1 MILGVKAM
9 QQNGAQILI
18 SALEAQGVDTI
29 FGYPGGAVLEIY
41 DALKT
46 SNIRHVLVRNEQGG
60 AHAASGY
67 ARATGKVGV
76 CLATS
81 GPGATNLVT
90 GIATANM
97 DSVPL
102 VAITGQVPRSMIGT
116 DAFQEIDITGIT
128 SPITKHN
135 YLVQNVE
142 DLPRIIAEAFYIAST
157 GRPGPVLIDIPRDVS
172 QAKTEY
178 VPVTEVD
185 IRSYKPTVSG
195 HVGMIKRAV
204 KTIKASRKM
213 VICVGGGVVA
223 SNSTEAVMKLAELK
237 NATVVSTMMGLSGY
251 PDNDPRFL
259 GMLGTYGNEGAN
271 LAVQDCDCLL
281 ALGMRFDD
289 RVISTPGSFAP
300 NAEIIHVDVDPAE
313 IGKNVDINI
322 PIVGDLRAV
331 LAELNAQLEKQDD
344 MVVCESLYP
353 QIPLPM
359 SAGINVPWTMQLVE
373 TLVDKEKTIVTT
385 DVGQHQVWTANSYRF
400 TTPRKFISSGGLGT
414 MGYGI
419 PAAVG
424 AQVACPDN
432 LVIAVTGDGSFQ
444 MCMHELGTILE
455 QELPIKIMV
464 FNNNVLGMVRQ
475 LQYHYSG
482 QRYSGVHFSKTVDFM
497 MLAKAYG
504 AAGYQITSKEEAP
517 EILKE
522 AFGNGRFSIIE
533 IAIDPDDLCL
543 PIVLGGHALDD
554 MFLQPEE

>member
-1 MILGVKAM
+1 M

-195 HVGMIKRAV
+195 HAGMIKRAV

-223 SNSTEAVMKLAELK
+223 SNSTEAVMKLAEIK

-313 IGKNVDINI
+313 IGKNVEINI

-344 MVVCESLYP
+344 LIVCESLYP

-359 SAGINVPWTMQLVE
+359 SNGINVPWTMQLVE
-373 TLVDKEKTIVTT
+373 SLVDKEKTIVTT

-475 LQYHYSG
+475 LQYHYIG
-482 QRYSGVHFSKTVDFM
+482 QRYNGVHFSKTVDFM

-554 MFLQPEE
+554 MVLEPQA

>member
-1 MILGVKAM
+1 M

-18 SALEAQGVDTI
+18 RSLEAQGVDTI

-135 YLVQNVE
+135 YLVQHVE

-172 QAKTEY
+172 QAVTEY
-178 VPVTEVD
+178 VPVKDVD

-195 HVGMIKRAV
+195 HMGMIKRAV

-213 VICVGGGVVA
+213 VICVGGGVVS
-223 SNSTEAVMKLAELK
+223 SNSTAAVMKLAELK

-313 IGKNVDINI
+313 IGKNVEINI

-331 LAELNAQLEKQDD
+331 LEELNTQLEKQEDL
-344 MVVCESLYP
+344 VVCEALYP

-359 SAGINVPWTMQLVE
+359 SQGINVPWTMQLVE
-373 TLVDKEKTIVTT
+373 SLVDKDKTIVTT

-424 AQVACPDN
+424 AQIACPDN

-455 QELPIKIMV
+455 QDLPIKIMV

-517 EILKE
+517 DILKE

-554 MFLQPEE
+554 MVLEPSN

>member
-1 MILGVKAM
+1 M

-142 DLPRIIAEAFYIAST
+142 DLPRIIAEAFYIART
-157 GRPGPVLIDIPRDVS
+157 GRPGPVLIDIPRDIS
-172 QAKTEY
+172 QAVTEY
-178 VPVTEVD
+178 VPVKEVD

-195 HVGMIKRAV
+195 HMGMIKRAV

-223 SNSTEAVMKLAELK
+223 SNSTAAVMKLAQMK

-251 PDNDPRFL
+251 PASEARFL

-331 LAELNAQLEKQDD
+331 LDDLNTQLEKQDD
-344 MVVCESLYP
+344 LIVCESLYP

-359 SAGINVPWTMQLVE
+359 SDGINVPWTMQLVE
-373 TLVDKEKTIVTT
+373 SLVDKDKTIVTT
-385 DVGQHQVWTANSYRF
+385 DVGQHQVWTANSYNF

-504 AAGYQITSKEEAP
+504 AAGYQITSREEAP

-522 AFGNGRFSIIE
+522 AFENGRFSIIE

-554 MFLQPEE
+554 MFLAPEV

>member
-1 MILGVKAM
+1 M

-223 SNSTEAVMKLAELK
+223 SSSTAAVMKLAEMK

-313 IGKNVDINI
+313 IGKNVEINI

-331 LAELNAQLEKQDD
+331 LAELNEQLEKQDD

-373 TLVDKEKTIVTT
+373 SLVDKEKTIVTT

-455 QELPIKIMV
+455 QDLPIKIMV
-464 FNNNVLGMVRQ
+464 FNNHVLGMVRQ
-475 LQYHYSG
+475 LQYHYVG
-482 QRYSGVHFSKTVDFM
+482 QRYNGVHFSKTVDFM

-504 AAGYQITSKEEAP
+504 AAGYQITNKEEAP

-522 AFGNGRFSIIE
+522 AFNNGRFSIIE
-533 IAIDPDDLCL
+533 IAVDPDDLCL

-554 MFLQPEE
+554 MVLAPEA

>member
-1 MILGVKAM
+1 M
-9 QQNGAQILI
+9 QLNGAQIMI
-18 SALEAQGVDTI
+18 RALQEQGVDTI

-41 DALKT
+41 DALKE
-46 SNIRHVLVRNEQGG
+46 SEIRHVLVRNEQGG

-81 GPGATNLVT
+81 GSGATNLVT
-90 GIATANM
+90 GIATAYM
-97 DSVPL
+97 DSVPM
-102 VAITGQVPRSMIGT
+102 VAFTGQVPRSMIGT

-142 DLPRIIAEAFYIAST
+142 DLPRIIAEAFYIART
-157 GRPGPVLIDIPRDVS
+157 GRPGPVLIDIPRDIS
-172 QAKTEY
+172 QAVMEY
-178 VPVTEVD
+178 KPVTEVD
-185 IRSYKPTVSG
+185 IRSYKPTVAG

-204 KTIKASRKM
+204 NVIKASKKM

-223 SNSTEAVMKLAELK
+223 SNSTAEVMKLANMK

-251 PDNDPRFL
+251 PAGEERFL

-271 LAVQDCDCLL
+271 RAVQDCDCFL

-289 RVISTPGSFAP
+289 RVISVPDKFAP

-313 IGKNVDINI
+313 IGKNVEIDI
-322 PIVGDLRAV
+322 PIVGDLSAV
-331 LAELNAQLEKQDD
+331 LVELNQQLEKQSNLE
-344 MVVCESLYP
+344 VCEALYP
-353 QIPLPM
+353 QIALPM
-359 SAGINVPWTMQLVE
+359 SDGLNVPWTMQLVE
-373 TLVDKEKTIVTT
+373 SLVDKTKTIITT
-385 DVGQHQVWTANSYRF
+385 DVGQHQVWTANSYNF
-400 TTPRKFISSGGLGT
+400 DTPRKFISSGGLGT

-424 AQVACPDN
+424 AQIACPDN
-432 LVIAVTGDGSFQ
+432 LVVAVTGDGSFQ

-455 QELPIKIMV
+455 QDLPIKILV
-464 FNNNVLGMVRQ
+464 FNNNLLGMVRQ

-482 QRYSGVHFSKTVDFM
+482 QRYSGVHFSKSVNFM
-497 MLAKAYG
+497 DLAKAYG
-504 AAGYQITSKEEAP
+504 AAGYQITNKEEAP

-522 AFGNGRFSIIE
+522 AFGNGRFTIVE

-543 PIVLGGHALDD
+543 PIVLGGHSIDD
-554 MFLQPEE
+554 MVLAPQE

>member
-1 MILGVKAM
+1 M
-9 QQNGAQILI
+9 QLNGAQIVI
-18 SALEAQGVDTI
+18 RALREQGVDTI

-41 DALKT
+41 DALKE
-46 SNIRHVLVRNEQGG
+46 SDIHHVLVRNEQGG

-90 GIATANM
+90 GIATAYM
-97 DSVPL
+97 DSVPM

-135 YLVQNVE
+135 YLVQKVE

-157 GRPGPVLIDIPRDVS
+157 GRPGPVLIDIPRDVT
-172 QAKTEY
+172 QEVIEY
-178 VPVTEVD
+178 VPVKNVD

-195 HVGMIKRAV
+195 HMGMIKRAV
-204 KTIKASRKM
+204 QSIKDAKKM
-213 VICVGGGVVA
+213 VICVGGGVVSA
-223 SNSTEAVMKLAELK
+223 GSTAEVMKLANMK
-237 NATVVSTMMGLSGY
+237 NATVVATMMGLSGY
-251 PDNDPRFL
+251 PAEEERFL

-271 LAVQDCDCLL
+271 LAVQDCDCFL

-289 RVISTPGSFAP
+289 RVISVPGKFAP

-313 IGKNVDINI
+313 IGKNVEIDI
-322 PIVGDLRAV
+322 PIVGDVKVV
-331 LAELNAQLEKQDD
+331 LTDLIEQLQKRNDVQ
-344 MVVCESLYP
+344 VCEALYP
-353 QIPLPM
+353 QIAIPM
-359 SAGINVPWTMQLVE
+359 SDNLNVPWTMQLVASM
-373 TLVDKEKTIVTT
+373 VDQSKTIVTT
-385 DVGQHQVWTANSYRF
+385 DVGQHQVWTANSYPVN
-400 TTPRKFISSGGLGT
+400 TPRKFISSGGLGT

-424 AQVACPDN
+424 AQIACPDN

-455 QELPIKIMV
+455 QDLPIKILV
-464 FNNNVLGMVRQ
+464 FNNHLLGMVRQ

-482 QRYSGVHFSKTVDFM
+482 ERYSGVHFGKSVNFM
-497 MLAKAYG
+497 DLAKAYG

-517 EILKE
+517 QVLKE
-522 AFGNGRFSIIE
+522 AFGNGRFTIVE
-533 IAIDPDDLCL
+533 IAIDPDELCL
-543 PIVLGGHALDD
+543 PIVLGGHSIDD
-554 MFLQPEE
+554 MVLAPQE

>member
-1 MILGVKAM
+1 M
-9 QQNGAQILI
+9 I

-41 DALKT
+41 DALKK
-46 SNIRHVLVRNEQGG
+46 SNIHHVLVRNEQGG

-97 DSVPL
+97 DSIPL
-102 VAITGQVPRSMIGT
+102 VAITGQVSRSMIGT
-116 DAFQEIDITGIT
+116 DAFQETDITGIT

-135 YLVQNVE
+135 YLVQRVE
-142 DLPRIIAEAFYIAST
+142 DLARIVAEAFYIAST
-157 GRPGPVLIDIPRDVS
+157 GRPGPVLIDIPRDIS
-172 QAKTEY
+172 QALTDY
-178 VPVTEVD
+178 QPVTEVD

-195 HVGMIKRAV
+195 HMGMVKRAV

-213 VICVGGGVVA
+213 VICVGGGVV
-223 SNSTEAVMKLAELK
+223 SSGCTDEVVKLAHAK
-237 NATVVSTMMGLSGY
+237 NATVVATMMGLSGY
-251 PDNDPRFL
+251 PDNEPRFL

-289 RVISTPGSFAP
+289 RVISTAESFAP

-313 IGKNVDINI
+313 IGKNVQINI
-322 PIVGDLRAV
+322 PIVGDLRATLV
-331 LAELNAQLEKQDD
+331 ELNQQLSKHDNNL
-344 MVVCESLYP
+344 VVCESLYP
-353 QIPLPM
+353 QIPLPI
-359 SAGINVPWTMQLVE
+359 SDGLSVPWTMQLIESMVE
-373 TLVDKEKTIVTT
+373 KDKTIITT
-385 DVGQHQVWTANSYRF
+385 DVGQHQVWAANSYRF

-424 AQVACPDN
+424 AQIGCPDN

-444 MCMHELGTILE
+444 MCMGELGTILE
-455 QELPIKIMV
+455 QDLPIKILV
-464 FNNNVLGMVRQ
+464 FNNHVLGMVRQ

-482 QRYSGVHFSKTVDFM
+482 KRYSGVQFGKSVNFM
-497 MLAKAYG
+497 DLARAYS
-504 AAGYQITSKEEAP
+504 AAGYQITSKEDAP
-517 EILKE
+517 AILRE
-522 AFGNGRFSIIE
+522 AFSNGRFSIIE
-533 IAIDPDDLCL
+533 VAIDPDDLCL

-554 MFLQPEE
+554 MVTEPEK

>member
-1 MILGVKAM
+1 M
-9 QQNGAQILI
+9 QLNGAQILI
-18 SALEAQGVDTI
+18 KALQEQGVDTI

-41 DALKT
+41 DALKE
-46 SNIRHVLVRNEQGG
+46 SDIRHVLVRNEQGG

-90 GIATANM
+90 GIATAYM
-97 DSVPL
+97 DSVPM
-102 VAITGQVPRSMIGT
+102 VAFTGQVPRSMIGT

-142 DLPRIIAEAFYIAST
+142 DLARIIAEAFYIART

-172 QAKTEY
+172 QALTEY

-195 HVGMIKRAV
+195 HMGMIKRAV
-204 KTIKASRKM
+204 NVIKDSKKL

-223 SNSTEAVMKLAELK
+223 GNAAAEVMQLAQMK
-237 NATVVSTMMGLSGY
+237 NATVVATMMGLSGY
-251 PDNDPRFL
+251 PAEEERFL

-271 LAVQDCDCLL
+271 LAVQDCDCFL

-289 RVISTPGSFAP
+289 RVISVPGKFAP

-313 IGKNVDINI
+313 IGKNVDIDI
-322 PIVGDLRAV
+322 PIVGDLKTV
-331 LAELNAQLEKQDD
+331 LGELIQQLEKQTDLT
-344 MVVCESLYP
+344 VCEALYP
-353 QIPLPM
+353 QIALPM
-359 SAGINVPWTMQLVE
+359 SAGLNVPWTMQLVE
-373 TLVDKEKTIVTT
+373 SLVDKEKTIVTT
-385 DVGQHQVWTANSYRF
+385 DVGQHQVWTANSYQF
-400 TTPRKFISSGGLGT
+400 NTPRKFISSGGLGT

-424 AQVACPDN
+424 AQIACPDN

-455 QELPIKIMV
+455 QELPIKILV
-464 FNNNVLGMVRQ
+464 FNNTVLGMVRQ

-497 MLAKAYG
+497 ALAKAYG

-522 AFGNGRFSIIE
+522 AFSNGRFTIVE

-543 PIVLGGHALDD
+543 PIVLGGHSIDD
-554 MFLQPEE
+554 MVLEPQG

>member
-1 MILGVKAM
+1 M
-9 QQNGAQILI
+9 QLNGAQII
-18 SALEAQGVDTI
+18 IKALEGQGVDTI

-41 DALKT
+41 DALKQ
-46 SNIRHVLVRNEQGG
+46 SKIRHVLVRNEQGG

-90 GIATANM
+90 GIATAYM

-102 VAITGQVPRSMIGT
+102 VAFTGQVSRSMIGT

-128 SPITKHN
+128 APITKHN
-135 YLVQNVE
+135 YLVQHVE

-157 GRPGPVLIDIPRDVS
+157 GRPGPVLIDIPRDIS
-172 QAKTEY
+172 QAIIEY

-195 HVGMIKRAV
+195 HMGMIKRAV
-204 KTIKASRKM
+204 KSIKSSKKM
-213 VICVGGGVVA
+213 VICVGGGVVS
-223 SNSTEAVMKLAELK
+223 SNSTAEVMKLAHMK
-237 NATVVSTMMGLSGY
+237 NATVVATMMGLSGY
-251 PDNDPRFL
+251 PAEEDRFF

-271 LAVQDCDCLL
+271 LAVQDCDCFL

-289 RVISTPGSFAP
+289 RVVSVPGKFAP

-313 IGKNVDINI
+313 IGKNVEIDI
-322 PIVGDLRAV
+322 PIVGDLKAV
-331 LAELNAQLEKQDD
+331 LEDLNQQLEKQTDLT
-344 MVVCESLYP
+344 VCETLYP
-353 QIPLPM
+353 KIALPM
-359 SAGINVPWTMQLVE
+359 TDTLNVPWTMQLVSS
-373 TLVDKEKTIVTT
+373 LVDTEKTIITT
-385 DVGQHQVWTANSYRF
+385 DVGQHQVWTANSYCF

-424 AQVACPDN
+424 AQIACPDH
-432 LVIAVTGDGSFQ
+432 LVVAVTGDGSFQ

-455 QELPIKIMV
+455 QDLPIKILV
-464 FNNNVLGMVRQ
+464 FNNHVLGMVRQ

-482 QRYSGVHFSKTVDFM
+482 QRYSGVEFRKTVNFM
-497 MLAKAYG
+497 DLAKAYG
-504 AAGYQITSKEEAP
+504 AAGYQITNKEEAP
-517 EILKE
+517 TVLKE
-522 AFGNGRFSIIE
+522 AFGNGQFTIVE
-533 IAIDPDDLCL
+533 IAIDPEELCL
-543 PIVLGGHALDD
+543 PIVLGGHSIDD
-554 MFLQPEE
+554 MVLKP

>member
-1 MILGVKAM
+1 M

>member
-1 MILGVKAM
+1 M

-41 DALKT
+41 DAIKT

-172 QAKTEY
+172 QAVTEY
-178 VPVTEVD
+178 VPVEEVD

-195 HVGMIKRAV
+195 HMGMIKRAV
-204 KTIKASRKM
+204 KTIKASKKM

-223 SNSTEAVMKLAELK
+223 SNSTAAVMKLAQMK
-237 NATVVSTMMGLSGY
+237 NATVVATMMGLSGY
-251 PDNDPRFL
+251 PANEPRFL

-331 LAELNAQLEKQDD
+331 LDDLNVQLEKQDD
-344 MVVCESLYP
+344 LTVCESLYP

-359 SAGINVPWTMQLVE
+359 SDGINVPWTMQLVE

-385 DVGQHQVWTANSYRF
+385 DVGQHQVWTANSYNF

-504 AAGYQITSKEEAP
+504 AAGYQITTKEEAP

>member
-1 MILGVKAM
+1 MDYA
-9 QQNGAQILI
+9 A
-18 SALEAQGVDTI
+18 
-29 FGYPGGAVLEIY
+29 GGN
-41 DALKT
+41 T
-46 SNIRHVLVRNEQGG
+46 
-60 AHAASGY
+60 
-67 ARATGKVGV
+67 
-76 CLATS
+76 
-81 GPGATNLVT
+81 
-90 GIATANM
+90 
-97 DSVPL
+97 
-102 VAITGQVPRSMIGT
+102 
-116 DAFQEIDITGIT
+116 
-128 SPITKHN
+128 
-135 YLVQNVE
+135 
-142 DLPRIIAEAFYIAST
+142 
-157 GRPGPVLIDIPRDVS
+157 
-172 QAKTEY
+172 
-178 VPVTEVD
+178 
-185 IRSYKPTVSG
+185 
-195 HVGMIKRAV
+195 
-204 KTIKASRKM
+204 
-213 VICVGGGVVA
+213 
-223 SNSTEAVMKLAELK
+223 
-237 NATVVSTMMGLSGY
+237 
-251 PDNDPRFL
+251 
-259 GMLGTYGNEGAN
+259 
-271 LAVQDCDCLL
+271 
-281 ALGMRFDD
+281 
-289 RVISTPGSFAP
+289 
-300 NAEIIHVDVDPAE
+300 
-313 IGKNVDINI
+313 
-322 PIVGDLRAV
+322 
-331 LAELNAQLEKQDD
+331 
-344 MVVCESLYP
+344 
-353 QIPLPM
+353 
-359 SAGINVPWTMQLVE
+359 
-373 TLVDKEKTIVTT
+373 VDKEKTIVTT

>member
-1 MILGVKAM
+1 M
-9 QQNGAQILI
+9 QLNGAQILI
-18 SALEAQGVDTI
+18 KALQEQGVDTI

-41 DALKT
+41 DALKE
-46 SNIRHVLVRNEQGG
+46 SDIRHVLVRNEQGG

-90 GIATANM
+90 GIATAYM
-97 DSVPL
+97 DSVPI
-102 VAITGQVPRSMIGT
+102 VAFTGQVPRSMIGT

-142 DLPRIIAEAFYIAST
+142 DLARIIAEAFYIART

-172 QAKTEY
+172 QALTEY

-195 HVGMIKRAV
+195 HMGMIKRAV
-204 KTIKASRKM
+204 NVIKESKKL

-223 SNSTEAVMKLAELK
+223 GNAAAEVMQLAQMK
-237 NATVVSTMMGLSGY
+237 NATVVATMMGLSGY
-251 PDNDPRFL
+251 PAEEERFL

-271 LAVQDCDCLL
+271 LAVQDCDCFL

-289 RVISTPGSFAP
+289 RVISVPGKFAP

-313 IGKNVDINI
+313 IGKNVDIDI
-322 PIVGDLRAV
+322 PIVGDLKTV
-331 LAELNAQLEKQDD
+331 LGELIQQLEKQTDLT
-344 MVVCESLYP
+344 VCEALYP
-353 QIPLPM
+353 QIALPM
-359 SAGINVPWTMQLVE
+359 SAGLNVPWTMQLVE
-373 TLVDKEKTIVTT
+373 SLVDKEKTIVTT

-400 TTPRKFISSGGLGT
+400 DTPRKFISSGGLGT

-424 AQVACPDN
+424 AQIACPDN

-455 QELPIKIMV
+455 QELPIKILV
-464 FNNNVLGMVRQ
+464 FNNTVLGMVRQ

-497 MLAKAYG
+497 ALAKAYG

-522 AFGNGRFSIIE
+522 AFGNGRFTIVE

-543 PIVLGGHALDD
+543 PIVLGGHSIDD
-554 MFLQPEE
+554 MVLEPQG

>member
-1 MILGVKAM
+1 M

-102 VAITGQVPRSMIGT
+102 VAITGQVPCSMIGT

-178 VPVTEVD
+178 VPVKEVD

-195 HVGMIKRAV
+195 HMGMIKRAV

-223 SNSTEAVMKLAELK
+223 SNSTAAVMKLAEMK

-251 PDNDPRFL
+251 PDNEPRFL

-313 IGKNVDINI
+313 IGKNVEINI
-322 PIVGDLRAV
+322 PIVGDLRSV
-331 LAELNAQLEKQDD
+331 LDDLNAQLEKQDD
-344 MVVCESLYP
+344 MIVCENLYP

-359 SAGINVPWTMQLVE
+359 SDGINVPWTMQLVE
-373 TLVDKEKTIVTT
+373 SLVDKEKTIVTT

-517 EILKE
+517 DILKE

-543 PIVLGGHALDD
+543 PIVLGGHALND

>member
-1 MILGVKAM
+1 M
-9 QQNGAQILI
+9 QLNGAQILI
-18 SALEAQGVDTI
+18 KALQEQGVDTI

-41 DALKT
+41 DALKE
-46 SNIRHVLVRNEQGG
+46 SDIRHVLVRNEQGG

-67 ARATGKVGV
+67 ARAAGKVGV

-90 GIATANM
+90 GIATAYM
-97 DSVPL
+97 DSVPI
-102 VAITGQVPRSMIGT
+102 VAFTGQVPRSMIGT

-142 DLPRIIAEAFYIAST
+142 DLARIIAEAFYIART

-172 QAKTEY
+172 QALTEY

-195 HVGMIKRAV
+195 HMGMIKRAV
-204 KTIKASRKM
+204 NVIKDSKKL

-223 SNSTEAVMKLAELK
+223 GNAATEVMQLAQMK
-237 NATVVSTMMGLSGY
+237 NATVVATMMGLSGY
-251 PDNDPRFL
+251 PAEEERFL

-271 LAVQDCDCLL
+271 LAVQDCDCFL

-289 RVISTPGSFAP
+289 RVISVPGKFAP

-313 IGKNVDINI
+313 IGKNVDIDI
-322 PIVGDLRAV
+322 PIVGDLKTV
-331 LAELNAQLEKQDD
+331 LGELIQQLEKQTDLT
-344 MVVCESLYP
+344 VCEALYP
-353 QIPLPM
+353 QIALPM
-359 SAGINVPWTMQLVE
+359 SAGLNVPWTMQLVE
-373 TLVDKEKTIVTT
+373 SLVDKEKTIVTT

-400 TTPRKFISSGGLGT
+400 DTPRKFISSGGLGT

-424 AQVACPDN
+424 AQIACPDN

-455 QELPIKIMV
+455 QELPIKILV
-464 FNNNVLGMVRQ
+464 FNNTVLGMVRQ

-497 MLAKAYG
+497 ALAKAYG

-522 AFGNGRFSIIE
+522 ALGNGIFTIVE

-543 PIVLGGHALDD
+543 PIVLGGHSIDD
-554 MFLQPEE
+554 MVLEPQG

>member
-1 MILGVKAM
+1 M
-9 QQNGAQILI
+9 QLNGAQILI
-18 SALEAQGVDTI
+18 KALQEQGVDTI

-41 DALKT
+41 DALKE
-46 SNIRHVLVRNEQGG
+46 SDIRHVLVRNEQGG

-67 ARATGKVGV
+67 ARAAGKVGV

-90 GIATANM
+90 GIATAYM
-97 DSVPL
+97 DSVPI
-102 VAITGQVPRSMIGT
+102 VAFTGQVPRSMIGT

-142 DLPRIIAEAFYIAST
+142 DLARIIAEAFYIART

-172 QAKTEY
+172 QALTEY

-195 HVGMIKRAV
+195 HMGMIKRAV
-204 KTIKASRKM
+204 NVIKDSKKL

-223 SNSTEAVMKLAELK
+223 GNAAAEVMQLAQMK
-237 NATVVSTMMGLSGY
+237 NATVVATMMGLSGY
-251 PDNDPRFL
+251 PAEEERFL

-271 LAVQDCDCLL
+271 LAVQDCDCFL

-289 RVISTPGSFAP
+289 RVISVPGKFAP

-313 IGKNVDINI
+313 IGKNVDIDI
-322 PIVGDLRAV
+322 PIVGDLKTV
-331 LAELNAQLEKQDD
+331 LGELIQQLEKQTDLT
-344 MVVCESLYP
+344 VCEALYP
-353 QIPLPM
+353 QIALPM
-359 SAGINVPWTMQLVE
+359 SAGLNVPWTMQLVE
-373 TLVDKEKTIVTT
+373 SLVDKEKTIVTT

-400 TTPRKFISSGGLGT
+400 DTPRKFISSGGLGT

-424 AQVACPDN
+424 AQIACPDN

-455 QELPIKIMV
+455 QELPIKILV
-464 FNNNVLGMVRQ
+464 FNNTVLGMVRQ

-482 QRYSGVHFSKTVDFM
+482 QRYSGVHFNKTVDFM
-497 MLAKAYG
+497 ALAKAYG

-522 AFGNGRFSIIE
+522 AFGNGRFTIVE

-543 PIVLGGHALDD
+543 PIVLGGHSIDD
-554 MFLQPEE
+554 MVLEPQG

>member
-1 MILGVKAM
+1 M

-178 VPVTEVD
+178 VPVKEVD

-195 HVGMIKRAV
+195 HMGMIKRAV

-223 SNSTEAVMKLAELK
+223 SNSTKAVMKLAELK

-313 IGKNVDINI
+313 IGKNVEINI
-322 PIVGDLRAV
+322 PIVGDLRSV
-331 LAELNAQLEKQDD
+331 LDDLNAQLEKQDD
-344 MVVCESLYP
+344 MIVCENLYP

-359 SAGINVPWTMQLVE
+359 SDGVNVPWTMQLVE
-373 TLVDKEKTIVTT
+373 SLVDKEKTIVTT

-517 EILKE
+517 DILKE
-522 AFGNGRFSIIE
+522 AFSNGRFSIIE

>member
-1 MILGVKAM
+1 MKL
-9 QQNGAQILI
+9 NGAHILI
-18 SALEAQGVDTI
+18 KALEDQGVDTI

-41 DALKT
+41 DALKE

-90 GIATANM
+90 GIATAYM
-97 DSVPL
+97 DSVPM
-102 VAITGQVPRSMIGT
+102 VAFTGQVPQSMIGT

-128 SPITKHN
+128 NPITKHN

-157 GRPGPVLIDIPRDVS
+157 GRPGPVLIDLPRNIS
-172 QAKTEY
+172 QAMLEY
-178 VPVTEVD
+178 VPVKEVSM
-185 IRSYKPTVSG
+185 RSYNPTTSG
-195 HVGMIKRAV
+195 HMGMIKRAV
-204 KTIKASRKM
+204 KSIKNAKRM
-213 VICVGGGVVA
+213 VICVGGGVVS
-223 SNSTEAVMKLAELK
+223 SNSTDAVVKLAQMK
-237 NATVVSTMMGLSGY
+237 NATVVATMMGLSGY

-271 LAVQDCDCLL
+271 LAVQDCDVLL
-281 ALGMRFDD
+281 ALGTRFDD
-289 RVISTPGSFAP
+289 RIISTPDTFAK

-313 IGKNVDINI
+313 IGKNVEVDI
-322 PIVGDLRAV
+322 PIVGELRDV
-331 LAELNAQLEKQDD
+331 LETLNAQLSKIEKLPQ
-344 MVVCESLYP
+344 CEALYP

-359 SAGINVPWTMQLVE
+359 STGVNVPWTMQLVE
-373 TLVDKEKTIVTT
+373 TLVDKDKTIVTT
-385 DVGQHQVWTANSYRF
+385 DVGQHQVWTANSYHF

-424 AQVACPDN
+424 AQIACPDN

-455 QELPIKIMV
+455 QDLPIKIMV

-482 QRYSGVHFSKTVDFM
+482 ERYSGVHFTKSVNFM
-497 MLAKAYG
+497 DLAKAYG
-504 AAGYQITSKEEAP
+504 AAGYQIMSKEEAP
-517 EILKE
+517 AVLEE

-554 MFLQPEE
+554 MVLEPSK

>member
-1 MILGVKAM
+1 M
-9 QQNGAQILI
+9 QLNGAQILI
-18 SALEAQGVDTI
+18 KALQEQGVDTI

-41 DALKT
+41 DALKE
-46 SNIRHVLVRNEQGG
+46 SDIRHVLVRNEQGG

-90 GIATANM
+90 GIATAYM
-97 DSVPL
+97 DSVPM
-102 VAITGQVPRSMIGT
+102 VAFTGQVPRSMIGT

-142 DLPRIIAEAFYIAST
+142 DLARIIAEAFYIART

-172 QAKTEY
+172 QALTEY

-195 HVGMIKRAV
+195 HMGMIKRAV
-204 KTIKASRKM
+204 NVIKDSKKL

-223 SNSTEAVMKLAELK
+223 GNAAAEVMQLAKMK
-237 NATVVSTMMGLSGY
+237 NATVVATMMGLSGY
-251 PDNDPRFL
+251 PAEEERFL

-271 LAVQDCDCLL
+271 LAVQDCDCFL

-289 RVISTPGSFAP
+289 RVISVPGKFAP

-313 IGKNVDINI
+313 IGKNVDIDI
-322 PIVGDLRAV
+322 PIVGDLKTV
-331 LAELNAQLEKQDD
+331 LGELIQQLEKQTDLT
-344 MVVCESLYP
+344 VCEALYP
-353 QIPLPM
+353 QIALPM
-359 SAGINVPWTMQLVE
+359 SAGLNVPWTMQLVE
-373 TLVDKEKTIVTT
+373 SLVDKEKTIVTT

-400 TTPRKFISSGGLGT
+400 DTPRKFISSGGLGT

-424 AQVACPDN
+424 AQIACPDN

-455 QELPIKIMV
+455 QELPIKILV
-464 FNNNVLGMVRQ
+464 FNNTVLGMVRQ

-497 MLAKAYG
+497 ALAKAYG

-522 AFGNGRFSIIE
+522 AFGNGRFTIVE

-543 PIVLGGHALDD
+543 PIVLGGHSIDD
-554 MFLQPEE
+554 MVLEPQG

>member
-1 MILGVKAM
+1 M
-9 QQNGAQILI
+9 QLNGAQILI
-18 SALEAQGVDTI
+18 KALQEQGVDTI

-41 DALKT
+41 DALKE
-46 SNIRHVLVRNEQGG
+46 SDIRHVLVRNEQGG

-90 GIATANM
+90 GIATAYM
-97 DSVPL
+97 DSVPM
-102 VAITGQVPRSMIGT
+102 VAFTGQVPRSMIGT

-142 DLPRIIAEAFYIAST
+142 DLARIIAEAFYIART

-172 QAKTEY
+172 QALTEY

-195 HVGMIKRAV
+195 HMGMIKRAV
-204 KTIKASRKM
+204 NVIKDSKKL

-223 SNSTEAVMKLAELK
+223 GNAATEVMQLAQMK
-237 NATVVSTMMGLSGY
+237 NATVVATMMGLSGY
-251 PDNDPRFL
+251 PAEEERFL

-271 LAVQDCDCLL
+271 LAVQDCDCFL

-289 RVISTPGSFAP
+289 RVISVPGKFAP

-313 IGKNVDINI
+313 IGKNVDIDI
-322 PIVGDLRAV
+322 PIVGDLKTV
-331 LAELNAQLEKQDD
+331 LGELIQQLEKQTDLT
-344 MVVCESLYP
+344 VCEALYP
-353 QIPLPM
+353 QIALPM
-359 SAGINVPWTMQLVE
+359 SAGLNVPWTMQLVE
-373 TLVDKEKTIVTT
+373 SLVDKEKTIVTT

-400 TTPRKFISSGGLGT
+400 DTPRKFISSGGLGT

-424 AQVACPDN
+424 AQIACPDN

-455 QELPIKIMV
+455 QELPIKILV
-464 FNNNVLGMVRQ
+464 FNNTVLGMVRQ

-497 MLAKAYG
+497 ALAKAYG

-522 AFGNGRFSIIE
+522 AFSNGRFTIVE

-543 PIVLGGHALDD
+543 PIVLGGHSIDD
-554 MFLQPEE
+554 MVLEPQG

>member
-1 MILGVKAM
+1 M
-9 QQNGAQILI
+9 QLNGAQILI
-18 SALEAQGVDTI
+18 KALQEQGVDTI

-41 DALKT
+41 DALKE
-46 SNIRHVLVRNEQGG
+46 SDIRHVLVRNEQGG

-67 ARATGKVGV
+67 ARAAGKVGV

-90 GIATANM
+90 GIATAYM
-97 DSVPL
+97 DSVPM
-102 VAITGQVPRSMIGT
+102 VAFTGQVPRSMIGT

-142 DLPRIIAEAFYIAST
+142 DLARIIAEAFYIART

-172 QAKTEY
+172 QALTEY

-195 HVGMIKRAV
+195 HMGMIKRAV
-204 KTIKASRKM
+204 NVIKDSKNL

-223 SNSTEAVMKLAELK
+223 GNAAAEVMQLAKMK
-237 NATVVSTMMGLSGY
+237 NATVVATMMGLSGY
-251 PDNDPRFL
+251 PAEEERFL

-271 LAVQDCDCLL
+271 LAVQDCDCFL

-289 RVISTPGSFAP
+289 RVISVPGKFAP

-313 IGKNVDINI
+313 IGKNVDIDI
-322 PIVGDLRAV
+322 PIVGDLKTV
-331 LAELNAQLEKQDD
+331 LGELIQQLEKQTDLT
-344 MVVCESLYP
+344 VCEALYP
-353 QIPLPM
+353 QIALPM
-359 SAGINVPWTMQLVE
+359 SAGLNVPWTMQLVE
-373 TLVDKEKTIVTT
+373 SLVDKEKTIVTT

-400 TTPRKFISSGGLGT
+400 DTPRKFISSGGLGT

-424 AQVACPDN
+424 AQIACPDN

-455 QELPIKIMV
+455 QELPIKILV
-464 FNNNVLGMVRQ
+464 FNNTVLGMVRQ

-497 MLAKAYG
+497 ALAKAYG

-522 AFGNGRFSIIE
+522 AFGNGIFTIVE

-543 PIVLGGHALDD
+543 PIVLGGHSIDD
-554 MFLQPEE
+554 MVLEPQG

>member
-1 MILGVKAM
+1 M
-9 QQNGAQILI
+9 QQNGAQII
-18 SALEAQGVDTI
+18 IKALEAQGVDTI

-41 DALKT
+41 DALKE
-46 SNIRHVLVRNEQGG
+46 SNIHHVLVRNEQGG

-90 GIATANM
+90 GIATAYM

-102 VAITGQVPRSMIGT
+102 VAFTGQVSRAMIGT
-116 DAFQEIDITGIT
+116 DAFQEIDITGIS

-142 DLPRIIAEAFYIAST
+142 DLPRIIAEAFYIART
-157 GRPGPVLIDIPRDVS
+157 GRPGPVLIDVPRDIS
-172 QAKTEY
+172 QAVTDYE
-178 VPVTEVD
+178 PVTEVD

-195 HVGMIKRAV
+195 HMGMIKRAV
-204 KTIKASRKM
+204 KTIKTSKKM
-213 VICVGGGVVA
+213 VICVGGGVV
-223 SNSTEAVMKLAELK
+223 SSGSTAEVMKLAQMK
-237 NATVVSTMMGLSGY
+237 NATVVATMMGLSGY
-251 PDNDPRFL
+251 PDNEPRFL

-289 RVISTPGSFAP
+289 RVISTADSFAP
-300 NAEIIHVDVDPAE
+300 HAEIIHVDVDPAE
-313 IGKNVDINI
+313 IGKNVDIDI

-331 LAELNAQLEKQDD
+331 LNDLNQQLSKYNDL
-344 MVVCESLYP
+344 VVCDALYP

-359 SAGINVPWTMQLVE
+359 SDTINVPWTMQLVE
-373 TLVDKEKTIVTT
+373 TLVDKAKTIITT
-385 DVGQHQVWTANSYRF
+385 DVGQHQVWAANSYHF

-424 AQVACPDN
+424 AQIACPDN

-455 QELPIKIMV
+455 QDLPIKIMV

-482 QRYSGVHFSKTVDFM
+482 QRYSGVHFSKTVNFM
-497 MLAKAYG
+497 DLAKAYG
-504 AAGYQITSKEEAP
+504 AAGYQIMNKEEAP
-517 EILKE
+517 NVLKE

-543 PIVLGGHALDD
+543 PIVLGGHGIDD
-554 MFLQPEE
+554 MVLEPNK

>member
-1 MILGVKAM
+1 M

-223 SNSTEAVMKLAELK
+223 SGSTAAVMKLAEMK

-313 IGKNVDINI
+313 IGKNVEINI

-331 LAELNAQLEKQDD
+331 LAELKEQLEKQDD

-359 SAGINVPWTMQLVE
+359 SAGINVPWTMQLE
-373 TLVDKEKTIVTT
+373 ESLVDKEKTIVTT

-455 QELPIKIMV
+455 QDLPIKIMV
-464 FNNNVLGMVRQ
+464 FNNHVLGMVRQ
-475 LQYHYSG
+475 LQYHYVG
-482 QRYSGVHFSKTVDFM
+482 QRYNGVHFSKTVDFM

-504 AAGYQITSKEEAP
+504 AAGYQITNKEEAP

-522 AFGNGRFSIIE
+522 AFNNGRFSIIE
-533 IAIDPDDLCL
+533 IAVDPDDLCL

-554 MFLQPEE
+554 MVLAPEA

>member
-1 MILGVKAM
+1 M

-135 YLVQNVE
+135 YLVQNVG

-313 IGKNVDINI
+313 IGKNVEINI

-344 MVVCESLYP
+344 LIVCESLYP

>member
-1 MILGVKAM
+1 MK
-9 QQNGAQILI
+9 QNGAHILI
-18 SALEAQGVDTI
+18 QALKDQGVDTI

-41 DALKT
+41 DAIRE
-46 SNIRHVLVRNEQGG
+46 SDIRHVLVRNEQGG

-116 DAFQEIDITGIT
+116 DAFQETDITGIT
-128 SPITKHN
+128 NPITKHN
-135 YLVQNVE
+135 YLVQHVE

-172 QAKTEY
+172 QAMAEY
-178 VPVTEVD
+178 VPYGPVSM
-185 IRSYKPTVSG
+185 RSYNPTTTG
-195 HVGMIKRAV
+195 HAGMIKRAV
-204 KTIKASRKM
+204 KTIKSSRKM

-223 SNSTEAVMKLAELK
+223 GNATAEVVKLAHMK
-237 NATVVSTMMGLSGY
+237 NATVVATMMGLSGY
-251 PDNDPRFL
+251 PANEERFL

-271 LAVQDCDCLL
+271 KAVQDCDCLL

-289 RVISTPGSFAP
+289 RVISTPQSFAP
-300 NAEIIHVDVDPAE
+300 NAEIIHVDADPAE
-313 IGKNVDINI
+313 IGKNVDIDI
-322 PIVGDLRAV
+322 PIVGDLKVV
-331 LAELNAQLEKQDD
+331 LAALLEQLEATE
-344 MVVCESLYP
+344 VEPCEALYP
-353 QIPLPM
+353 AIPLPM
-359 SAGINVPWTMQLVE
+359 SDGISVPWTMHLIESLVNK
-373 TLVDKEKTIVTT
+373 DKTIVTT
-385 DVGQHQVWTANSYRF
+385 DVGQHQVWAANSFDF
-400 TTPRKFISSGGLGT
+400 TTPRKWISSGGLGT

-455 QELPIKIMV
+455 QDLPIKIVV
-464 FNNNVLGMVRQ
+464 FNNHVLGMVRQ

-482 QRYSGVHFSKTVDFM
+482 ERYSGVHFSKTVDFM
-497 MLAKAYG
+497 MLAKAYH
-504 AAGYQITSKEEAP
+504 AEGYQITNKEEAP
-517 EILKE
+517 AILKE

-533 IAIDPDDLCL
+533 VAIDPDDLCL
-543 PIVLGGHALDD
+543 PIVLGGHAIDD
-554 MFLQPEE
+554 MVTEPKQ

>member
-1 MILGVKAM
+1 M
-9 QQNGAQILI
+9 QLNGAQILI
-18 SALEAQGVDTI
+18 KALQEQGVDTI

-41 DALKT
+41 DALKE
-46 SNIRHVLVRNEQGG
+46 SDIRHVLVRNEQGG

-90 GIATANM
+90 GIATAYM
-97 DSVPL
+97 DSVPI
-102 VAITGQVPRSMIGT
+102 VAFTGQVPRSMIGT

-142 DLPRIIAEAFYIAST
+142 DLARIIAEAFYIART

-172 QAKTEY
+172 QALTEY

-195 HVGMIKRAV
+195 HMGMIKRAV
-204 KTIKASRKM
+204 NVIKDSKKL

-223 SNSTEAVMKLAELK
+223 GNAAAEVMQLAQMK
-237 NATVVSTMMGLSGY
+237 NATVVATMMGLSGY
-251 PDNDPRFL
+251 PAEEERFL

-271 LAVQDCDCLL
+271 LAVQDCDCFL

-289 RVISTPGSFAP
+289 RVISVPGKFAP

-313 IGKNVDINI
+313 IGKNVDIDI
-322 PIVGDLRAV
+322 PIVGDLKTV
-331 LAELNAQLEKQDD
+331 LGELIQQLEKQTDLT
-344 MVVCESLYP
+344 VCEALYP
-353 QIPLPM
+353 QIALPM
-359 SAGINVPWTMQLVE
+359 SAGLNVPWTMQLVE
-373 TLVDKEKTIVTT
+373 SLVDKEKTIVTT

-400 TTPRKFISSGGLGT
+400 DTPRKFISSGGLGT

-424 AQVACPDN
+424 AQIACPDN

-455 QELPIKIMV
+455 QELPIKILV
-464 FNNNVLGMVRQ
+464 FNNTVLGMVRQ

-497 MLAKAYG
+497 ALAKAYG

-522 AFGNGRFSIIE
+522 AFGNGRFTIVE
-533 IAIDPDDLCL
+533 ITIDPDDLCL
-543 PIVLGGHALDD
+543 PIVLGGHSIDD
-554 MFLQPEE
+554 MVLEPQG

>member
-1 MILGVKAM
+1 M
-9 QQNGAQILI
+9 QLNGAQILI
-18 SALEAQGVDTI
+18 KALQEQGVDTI

-41 DALKT
+41 DALKE
-46 SNIRHVLVRNEQGG
+46 SDIRHVLVRNEQGG

-67 ARATGKVGV
+67 ARAAGKVGV

-90 GIATANM
+90 GIATAYM
-97 DSVPL
+97 DSVPM
-102 VAITGQVPRSMIGT
+102 VAFTGQVPRSMIGT

-142 DLPRIIAEAFYIAST
+142 DLARIIAEAFYIART

-172 QAKTEY
+172 QALTEY

-195 HVGMIKRAV
+195 HMGMIKRAV
-204 KTIKASRKM
+204 NVIKDSKKM

-223 SNSTEAVMKLAELK
+223 GNAAAEVMQLAQMK
-237 NATVVSTMMGLSGY
+237 NATVVATMMGLSGY
-251 PDNDPRFL
+251 PAEEERFL

-271 LAVQDCDCLL
+271 LAVQDCDCFL

-289 RVISTPGSFAP
+289 RVISVPGKFAP

-313 IGKNVDINI
+313 IGKNVDIDI
-322 PIVGDLRAV
+322 PIVGDLKTV
-331 LAELNAQLEKQDD
+331 LGELIQQLEKQTDLT
-344 MVVCESLYP
+344 VCEALYP
-353 QIPLPM
+353 QIALPM
-359 SAGINVPWTMQLVE
+359 SAGLNVPWTMQLVE
-373 TLVDKEKTIVTT
+373 SLVDKKKTIVTT

-400 TTPRKFISSGGLGT
+400 DTPRKFISSGGLGT

-424 AQVACPDN
+424 AQIACPDN

-455 QELPIKIMV
+455 QELPIKILV
-464 FNNNVLGMVRQ
+464 FNNTVLGMVRQ

-497 MLAKAYG
+497 ALAKAYG

-522 AFGNGRFSIIE
+522 AFSNGRFTIVE

-543 PIVLGGHALDD
+543 PIVLGGHSIDD
-554 MFLQPEE
+554 MVLEPQG

>member
-1 MILGVKAM
+1 M

-41 DALKT
+41 DALKK
-46 SNIRHVLVRNEQGG
+46 SKIHHVLVRNEQGG

-90 GIATANM
+90 GIATAYM
-97 DSVPL
+97 DSVPI
-102 VAITGQVPRSMIGT
+102 VAFTGQVSRSMIGT

-135 YLVQNVE
+135 YLVQRVE

-157 GRPGPVLIDIPRDVS
+157 GRPGPVLIDIPRDIS
-172 QAKTEY
+172 QAVTEY
-178 VPVTEVD
+178 IPVEKVD
-185 IRSYKPTVSG
+185 IRSYKPTVAG
-195 HVGMIKRAV
+195 HMGMIKRAV

-223 SNSTEAVMKLAELK
+223 SNSTAEVMKLAQMK
-237 NATVVSTMMGLSGY
+237 NATVVATMMGLSGY
-251 PDNDPRFL
+251 PADEPRFL

-271 LAVQDCDCLL
+271 MAVQDCDCLL

-289 RVISTPGSFAP
+289 RVISTAESFAP

-313 IGKNVDINI
+313 IGKNVEVNI
-322 PIVGDLRAV
+322 PIVGDLRSV
-331 LAELNAQLEKQDD
+331 LADLNAQLEKQQDFI
-344 MVVCESLYP
+344 VCESLYP
-353 QIPLPM
+353 PIPLPM
-359 SAGINVPWTMQLVE
+359 SDGINVPWTMQLVE
-373 TLVDKEKTIVTT
+373 TLVDKTKTIITT
-385 DVGQHQVWTANSYRF
+385 DVGQHQVWTANSYNF

-424 AQVACPDN
+424 AQIACPDN

-455 QELPIKIMV
+455 QGLPIKIMV

-482 QRYSGVHFSKTVDFM
+482 QRYSGVHFSKTVNFM
-497 MLAKAYG
+497 DLAKAYG
-504 AAGYQITSKEEAP
+504 AAGYQILNKEEASAV
-517 EILKE
+517 LQE

-554 MFLQPEE
+554 MVTEPNA

>member
-1 MILGVKAM
+1 M
-9 QQNGAQILI
+9 QLNGAQILI
-18 SALEAQGVDTI
+18 KALQEQGVDTI

-41 DALKT
+41 DALKE
-46 SNIRHVLVRNEQGG
+46 SDIRHVLVRNEQGG

-90 GIATANM
+90 GIATAYM
-97 DSVPL
+97 DSVPM
-102 VAITGQVPRSMIGT
+102 VAFTGQVPRSMIGT

-142 DLPRIIAEAFYIAST
+142 DLARIIAEAFYIART

-172 QAKTEY
+172 QALTEY

-195 HVGMIKRAV
+195 HMGMIKRAV
-204 KTIKASRKM
+204 NVIKDSKKL

-223 SNSTEAVMKLAELK
+223 GNAATEVMQLAQMK
-237 NATVVSTMMGLSGY
+237 NATVVATMMGLSGY
-251 PDNDPRFL
+251 PAEEERFL

-271 LAVQDCDCLL
+271 LAVQDCDCFL

-289 RVISTPGSFAP
+289 RVISVPGKFAP

-313 IGKNVDINI
+313 IGKNVDIDI
-322 PIVGDLRAV
+322 PIVGDLKTV
-331 LAELNAQLEKQDD
+331 LGELIQQLEKQTDLT
-344 MVVCESLYP
+344 VCEALYP
-353 QIPLPM
+353 QIALPM
-359 SAGINVPWTMQLVE
+359 SAGLNVPWTMQLVE
-373 TLVDKEKTIVTT
+373 SLVDKKKTIVTT

-400 TTPRKFISSGGLGT
+400 DTPRKFISSGGLGT

-424 AQVACPDN
+424 AQIACPDN

-455 QELPIKIMV
+455 QELPIKILV
-464 FNNNVLGMVRQ
+464 FNNTVLGMVRQ

-497 MLAKAYG
+497 ALAKAYG

-522 AFGNGRFSIIE
+522 AFSNGRFTIVE

-543 PIVLGGHALDD
+543 PIVLGGHSIDD
-554 MFLQPEE
+554 MVLEPQG

>member
-1 MILGVKAM
+1 M
-9 QQNGAQILI
+9 QLNGAQILI
-18 SALEAQGVDTI
+18 KALQEQGVDTI

-41 DALKT
+41 DALKE
-46 SNIRHVLVRNEQGG
+46 SDIRHVLVRNEQGG

-67 ARATGKVGV
+67 ARAAGKVGV

-90 GIATANM
+90 GIATAYM
-97 DSVPL
+97 DSVPM
-102 VAITGQVPRSMIGT
+102 VAFTGQVPRSMIGT

-142 DLPRIIAEAFYIAST
+142 DLARIIAEAFYIART

-172 QAKTEY
+172 QALTEY

-195 HVGMIKRAV
+195 HMGMIKRAV
-204 KTIKASRKM
+204 NVIKDSKKL

-223 SNSTEAVMKLAELK
+223 GNAAAEVMQLAQMK
-237 NATVVSTMMGLSGY
+237 NATVVATMMGLSGY
-251 PDNDPRFL
+251 PAEEERFL

-271 LAVQDCDCLL
+271 LAVQDCDCFL

-289 RVISTPGSFAP
+289 RVISVPGKFAP

-313 IGKNVDINI
+313 IGKNVDIDI
-322 PIVGDLRAV
+322 PIVGDLKTV
-331 LAELNAQLEKQDD
+331 LGELIQQLEKQTDLT
-344 MVVCESLYP
+344 VCEALYP
-353 QIPLPM
+353 QIALPM
-359 SAGINVPWTMQLVE
+359 SAGLNVPWTMQLVE
-373 TLVDKEKTIVTT
+373 SLVDKEKTIVTT

-400 TTPRKFISSGGLGT
+400 DTPRKFISSGGLGT

-424 AQVACPDN
+424 AQIACPDN

-455 QELPIKIMV
+455 QELPIKILV
-464 FNNNVLGMVRQ
+464 FNNTVLGMVRQ

-497 MLAKAYG
+497 ALAKAYG

-522 AFGNGRFSIIE
+522 AFGNGRFTIVE

-543 PIVLGGHALDD
+543 PIVLGGHSIDD
-554 MFLQPEE
+554 MVLEPQG

>member
-1 MILGVKAM
+1 M

-313 IGKNVDINI
+313 IGKNVEINI

-359 SAGINVPWTMQLVE
+359 SNGINVPWTMQLVE
-373 TLVDKEKTIVTT
+373 SLVDKEKTIVTT

-475 LQYHYSG
+475 LQYHYVG
-482 QRYSGVHFSKTVDFM
+482 QRYNGVHFSKTVDFM

-554 MFLQPEE
+554 MVLEPQA

>member
-1 MILGVKAM
+1 M
-9 QQNGAQILI
+9 QLNGAQIMI
-18 SALEAQGVDTI
+18 KALQEQGVDTI

-41 DALKT
+41 DALKE
-46 SNIRHVLVRNEQGG
+46 SDIRHVLVRNEQGG

-90 GIATANM
+90 GIATAYM

-102 VAITGQVPRSMIGT
+102 VAFTGQVPRSMIGT

-142 DLPRIIAEAFYIAST
+142 DLPRIIAEAFYIART
-157 GRPGPVLIDIPRDVS
+157 GRPGPVLIDIPRDIS
-172 QAKTEY
+172 QAVIEY

-195 HVGMIKRAV
+195 HMGMIKRAV
-204 KTIKASRKM
+204 KAVKDAKKL
-213 VICVGGGVVA
+213 VICVGGGVVS
-223 SNSTEAVMKLAELK
+223 SNSTAEVVKLAQMK
-237 NATVVSTMMGLSGY
+237 NATVVATMMGLSGY
-251 PDNDPRFL
+251 PAEEDRFL

-271 LAVQDCDCLL
+271 LAVQDCNCFL

-289 RVISTPGSFAP
+289 RVISVPGKFAP

-313 IGKNVDINI
+313 IGKNVDIDI
-322 PIVGDLRAV
+322 PIVGDLKAV
-331 LAELNAQLEKQDD
+331 MEELLQQLEKQNDIT
-344 MVVCESLYP
+344 VCEHVYP
-353 QIPLPM
+353 KIALPM
-359 SAGINVPWTMQLVE
+359 SDGLNVPWTMQLVE

-385 DVGQHQVWTANSYRF
+385 DVGQHQVWTANSYGF
-400 TTPRKFISSGGLGT
+400 NTPRKFISSGGLGT

-424 AQVACPDN
+424 AQIACPDN
-432 LVIAVTGDGSFQ
+432 LVVAVTGDGSFQ

-455 QELPIKIMV
+455 QELPIKILV
-464 FNNNVLGMVRQ
+464 FNNTVLGMVRQ

-497 MLAKAYG
+497 ALAKAYG

-517 EILKE
+517 GVLKE
-522 AFGNGRFSIIE
+522 AFGNGRFSIVE

-543 PIVLGGHALDD
+543 PIVLGGHSIDD
-554 MFLQPEE
+554 MVLEPQD

>member
-1 MILGVKAM
+1 M
-9 QQNGAQILI
+9 QMNGAKILI
-18 SALEAQGVDTI
+18 SALEELGVDTI

-41 DALKT
+41 DALKQ
-46 SNIRHVLVRNEQGG
+46 SKIHHVLVRNEQGG

-90 GIATANM
+90 GIATAYM

-102 VAITGQVPRSMIGT
+102 VAFTGQVPRSMIGT

-142 DLPRIIAEAFYIAST
+142 DLPRIIAEAFYIART
-157 GRPGPVLIDIPRDVS
+157 GRPGPVLIDIPRDIS
-172 QAKTEY
+172 QAVTEY

-195 HVGMIKRAV
+195 HMGMIKRAV
-204 KTIKASRKM
+204 KSIKASQKL

-223 SNSTEAVMKLAELK
+223 SNATAEVMKLAKMK
-237 NATVVSTMMGLSGY
+237 NATVVATMMGLSGY
-251 PDNDPRFL
+251 PAQEERFL

-271 LAVQDCDCLL
+271 LAVQDCDCFL

-289 RVISTPGSFAP
+289 RVISVPGKFAP

-313 IGKNVDINI
+313 IGKNVDIDI
-322 PIVGDLRAV
+322 PIVGDLHTV
-331 LAELNAQLEKQDD
+331 LTELNQQLDKQTDL
-344 MVVCESLYP
+344 VVCEFLYSP
-353 QIPLPM
+353 KPLPM
-359 SAGINVPWTMQLVE
+359 SDELSVPWTMQLVE
-373 TLVDKEKTIVTT
+373 SLVDKEKTIVTT
-385 DVGQHQVWTANSYRF
+385 DVGQHQVWTANSYNF
-400 TTPRKFISSGGLGT
+400 DTPRKFISSGGLGT

-424 AQVACPDN
+424 AQIACLDN

-455 QELPIKIMV
+455 QGLPIKILV
-464 FNNNVLGMVRQ
+464 FNNHVLGMVRQ

-482 QRYSGVHFSKTVDFM
+482 ERYSGVHFSKTVNFM
-497 MLAKAYG
+497 DLARAYG
-504 AAGYQITSKEEAP
+504 AAGYQITNQEEAP

-522 AFGNGRFSIIE
+522 AFGNGRFTIVE

-543 PIVLGGHALDD
+543 PIVLGGHSIDD
-554 MFLQPEE
+554 MVLEPNK